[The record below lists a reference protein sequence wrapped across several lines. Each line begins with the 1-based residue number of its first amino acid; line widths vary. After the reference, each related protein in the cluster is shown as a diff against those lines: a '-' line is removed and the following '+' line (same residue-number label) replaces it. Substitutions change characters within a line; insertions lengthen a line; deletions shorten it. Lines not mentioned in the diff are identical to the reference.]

1 MANGTAAEIA
11 QLIEKTSLSCG
22 GDSSQFGS
30 KKSVKND
37 LPGDLGFSH
46 DFNSLAEKS

>member
-11 QLIEKTSLSCG
+11 QLIEKTSLFRA

-30 KKSVKND
+30 KNQSKTTC
-37 LPGDLGFSH
+37 LGTLDSH
-46 DFNSLAEKS
+46 MISKA